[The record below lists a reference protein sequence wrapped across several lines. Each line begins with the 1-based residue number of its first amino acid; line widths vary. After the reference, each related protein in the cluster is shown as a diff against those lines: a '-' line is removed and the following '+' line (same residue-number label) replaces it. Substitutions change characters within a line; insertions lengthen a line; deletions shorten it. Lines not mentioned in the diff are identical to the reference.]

1 VFALTAVAGIN
12 PVNLAQGIA
21 AALNCAPPSCFV
33 DVNPVNGRRLQASA
47 LAQQVYAVRV
57 TLMMMTAAVVANVTT
72 SIAALPSSPIR
83 ITSANGGTVA
93 LSSIVLSVTPPV
105 MTITTISPSLP
116 PSAPPTAAAMSP
128 IIPVAVALSAL
139 CVGACFGAH
148 LFLRRRRRQASEEK
162 ATAVAAARMQAEEDK
177 AAMVAAV
184 RKEMAEARAAEKAKL
199 KTAVEAKV
207 AEALLVRLGRE
218 ELKTAEEAKV
228 AEELLVRLGRE
239 ELKTAEEDMLAAVRL
254 VEDTAAAALV
264 GAVAQARRESEE
276 ALVGAVAQARR
287 ESEEALA
294 AAVENA
300 RREKERAATLEEQAE
315 RQRELE
321 ERESQAREA
330 RKAARATLLAK
341 VVVEWS
347 DLKLG
352 KQVANGGGGGNCGI
366 GTIWEASVDDAAV
379 VGEVRA
385 VDDIR
390 ASPRSRAQ
398 PSPRSMFKLVSPR
411 QLPPPLP
418 AAGAHASRTI
428 AASIAPSLPDG
439 LAARILPDEVV
450 SRHAHEALVE
460 VALALYSLSPHERM
474 HPHVLPIVGM
484 ATNGVRQYALLTP
497 RCPTSLQRLLHLA
510 ESAPAQSAL
519 SLRLSLIT
527 EWNNMACAIVDGLM
541 FLHGQGVAHAALH
554 PGNVLL
560 DAQMQPQLTDYG
572 PSMCRLRATHAR
584 ATATATAAAAA
595 AANPSARTSPQRGK
609 AGNAAGSGSPGASS
623 VSEPLAADNETM
635 LYLSPELLSNLGTAQ
650 LWSAKRALDIPS
662 DLWALG
668 CLLTRL
674 TSIKPLYYKEWPA
687 MVKLIPESVD
697 ERATA
702 IRTCISSGAWRPVAQ
717 LQDEAFLPSG
727 LREVVDNCTS
737 LEPAE
742 RPSSSEVHLALTRLL
757 EEERARGGGSDTSPK
772 RPLADAYRAVAH
784 ADGLFAAAAGTPSHL
799 ERRQYQLRDELDQLD
814 FQLDKLGHQLG
825 YSGSTNRAVSGSL
838 TPRRQEQLRLGPMP
852 QRQEQSAW
860 SAKSSPRAERRE
872 RLLHLEQL
880 EKRLAGESAHAEHLA
895 LDNSSSPSPAP
906 SALPVTPGIG
916 EPRSVRAASFE
927 RQRRSEPRSER
938 AASFE
943 RQRRTPHLSIAT
955 SDNELDKLD
964 YQFDQ
969 RDSAIAPTLRRRSEA
984 LASGRGAYVEALAS
998 GSARGSAPLAA
1009 PYRAVARTDGIVA
1022 AFQLSKRGCEQNEEV
1037 AFSSPSLERRR
1048 SENADAAP
1056 LASPHAPPLASPRQA
1071 RFFVPTPPLQQKMR
1085 LEALASGSVPSP
1097 TLTPANGS
1105 VSTPVKKRSPALS
1118 STTRTPARFITKI

>member
-1 VFALTAVAGIN
+1 
-12 PVNLAQGIA
+12 
-21 AALNCAPPSCFV
+21 
-33 DVNPVNGRRLQASA
+33 
-47 LAQQVYAVRV
+47 
-57 TLMMMTAAVVANVTT
+57 MMMTAAVVANVTT

-83 ITSANGGTVA
+83 ITSANGNTVA

-352 KQVANGGGGGNCGI
+352 KQVANGGGGNCGI

-398 PSPRSMFKLVSPR
+398 QSPRSMFKLVSPR

-510 ESAPAQSAL
+510 ESAPAESAL

-527 EWNNMACAIVDGLM
+527 EWNNIACAIVDGLM

-584 ATATATAAAAA
+584 ATVTATAAATA

-609 AGNAAGSGSPGASS
+609 AANAAGSGSPGASS
-623 VSEPLAADNETM
+623 VSESLAADDETM
-635 LYLSPELLSNLGTAQ
+635 LYLSPELLSNVGTAQ

-662 DLWALG
+662 DLWSLG

-674 TSIKPLYYKEWPA
+674 ATIKPLYYREWPA

-717 LQDEAFLPSG
+717 LQGEAFLPSG

-742 RPSSSEVHLALTRLL
+742 RPSSGEVHLALTRLL

-784 ADGLFAAAAGTPSHL
+784 ADGLFAGAAGPPSHL

-825 YSGSTNRAVSGSL
+825 TSGSTYRAVSAAP

-860 SAKSSPRAERRE
+860 SAKSSPRAERRD
-872 RLLHLEQL
+872 RLLLLGQL
-880 EKRLAGESAHAEHLA
+880 EKRLAGESADAEHLA
-895 LDNSSSPSPAP
+895 LANSGSPPPAP

-927 RQRRSEPRSER
+927 RQRRSEPRSVR

-943 RQRRTPHLSIAT
+943 RHHNCRLLSL
-955 SDNELDKLD
+955 DNELDKLD
-964 YQFDQ
+964 YEFDQ
-969 RDSAIAPTLRRRSEA
+969 RDSAITPTLRRRSEA

-1022 AFQLSKRGCEQNEEV
+1022 AFQLSKRGCEQNEEA
-1037 AFSSPSLERRR
+1037 AFSSPSLERWRP
-1048 SENADAAP
+1048 ENADAAP
-1056 LASPHAPPLASPRQA
+1056 LASPLAPPLASPRQA

-1085 LEALASGSVPSP
+1085 MEALASGSVPSP
-1097 TLTPANGS
+1097 ALTPANGS
-1105 VSTPVKKRSPALS
+1105 VSTPVQKRSPALS

>member
-1 VFALTAVAGIN
+1 
-12 PVNLAQGIA
+12 
-21 AALNCAPPSCFV
+21 
-33 DVNPVNGRRLQASA
+33 
-47 LAQQVYAVRV
+47 
-57 TLMMMTAAVVANVTT
+57 MMMTAAVVANVTT

-83 ITSANGGTVA
+83 ITSANGDTVA

-379 VGEVRA
+379 VGE
-385 VDDIR
+385 
-390 ASPRSRAQ
+390 
-398 PSPRSMFKLVSPR
+398 
-411 QLPPPLP
+411 
-418 AAGAHASRTI
+418 
-428 AASIAPSLPDG
+428 
-439 LAARILPDEVV
+439 
-450 SRHAHEALVE
+450 
-460 VALALYSLSPHERM
+460 
-474 HPHVLPIVGM
+474 
-484 ATNGVRQYALLTP
+484 
-497 RCPTSLQRLLHLA
+497 RLLHLA
-510 ESAPAQSAL
+510 ESAPGQSAL

-814 FQLDKLGHQLG
+814 FQLDK
-825 YSGSTNRAVSGSL
+825 
-838 TPRRQEQLRLGPMP
+838 
-852 QRQEQSAW
+852 
-860 SAKSSPRAERRE
+860 
-872 RLLHLEQL
+872 
-880 EKRLAGESAHAEHLA
+880 
-895 LDNSSSPSPAP
+895 
-906 SALPVTPGIG
+906 
-916 EPRSVRAASFE
+916 
-927 RQRRSEPRSER
+927 
-938 AASFE
+938 
-943 RQRRTPHLSIAT
+943 
-955 SDNELDKLD
+955 
-964 YQFDQ
+964 
-969 RDSAIAPTLRRRSEA
+969 SEA

>member
-1 VFALTAVAGIN
+1 MAGIN
-12 PVNLAQGIA
+12 PVNLAQGIG

-33 DVNPVNGRRLQASA
+33 DVNPVNGRKLQASA
-47 LAQQVYAVRV
+47 VAQQVYAVRV

-83 ITSANGGTVA
+83 ITSTNGGTVA
-93 LSSIVLSVTPPV
+93 LSSIVLSVTQPV
-105 MTITTISPSLP
+105 VTITTISPSLP
-116 PSAPPTAAAMSP
+116 PSVPPTAAAMSP
-128 IIPVAVALSAL
+128 ITPLAVALSAL
-139 CVGACFGAH
+139 CVGACVGAH
-148 LFLRRRRRQASEEK
+148 SFLRRRRRQASEEK
-162 ATAVAAARMQAEEDK
+162 AAAVAAARNQADEEK
-177 AAMVAAV
+177 AAVVAAV
-184 RKEMAEARAAEKAKL
+184 RKEMAEAKAAESAKL
-199 KTAVEAKV
+199 KTAEEAKV

-218 ELKTAEEAKV
+218 ELKTAEE
-228 AEELLVRLGRE
+228 E
-239 ELKTAEEDMLAAVRL
+239 MLAAVRM
-254 VEDTAAAALV
+254 VEDTAAATLV
-264 GAVAQARRESEE
+264 GAVAQARRES
-276 ALVGAVAQARR
+276 A
-287 ESEEALA
+287 EALA
-294 AAVENA
+294 VAVENA
-300 RREKERAATLEEQAE
+300 RCEKERAATLEEEAK

-321 ERESQAREA
+321 VRERLAREA

-352 KQVANGGGGGNCGI
+352 KQVTNGGGGGNGGI
-366 GTIWEASVDDAAV
+366 GAIWEASVDDAAV
-379 VGEVRA
+379 GGEVRGI
-385 VDDIR
+385 DDIR
-390 ASPRSRAQ
+390 ASPRSRAL

-418 AAGAHASRTI
+418 AAGARAPRTI

-460 VALALYSLSPHERM
+460 VALALYALSPQERM

-510 ESAPAQSAL
+510 ESAPAESAL

-527 EWNNMACAIVDGLM
+527 EWNNIACAIVDGLM

-560 DAQMQPQLTDYG
+560 DAQMRPQLADYG

-584 ATATATAAAAA
+584 ATVTATAAATA

-609 AGNAAGSGSPGASS
+609 AANAAGSGSPGASS
-623 VSEPLAADNETM
+623 VSESLAADDETM
-635 LYLSPELLSNLGTAQ
+635 LYLSPELLSNVGTAQ

-662 DLWALG
+662 DLWSLG

-674 TSIKPLYYKEWPA
+674 ATIKPLYYREWPA

-717 LQDEAFLPSG
+717 LQGEAFLPSG

-742 RPSSSEVHLALTRLL
+742 RPSSGEVHLALTRLL

-784 ADGLFAAAAGTPSHL
+784 ADGLFAGAAGPPSHL

-825 YSGSTNRAVSGSL
+825 TSGSTYRAVSAAP

-860 SAKSSPRAERRE
+860 SAKSSPRAERRD
-872 RLLHLEQL
+872 RLLLLGQL
-880 EKRLAGESAHAEHLA
+880 EKRLAGESADAEHLA
-895 LDNSSSPSPAP
+895 LANSGSPPPAP

-927 RQRRSEPRSER
+927 RQRRSEPRSVR

-943 RQRRTPHLSIAT
+943 RHHNCRLLSL
-955 SDNELDKLD
+955 DNELDKLD
-964 YQFDQ
+964 YEFDQ
-969 RDSAIAPTLRRRSEA
+969 RDSAITPTLRRRSEA

-1022 AFQLSKRGCEQNEEV
+1022 AFQLSKRGCEQNEEA
-1037 AFSSPSLERRR
+1037 AFSSPSLERWRP
-1048 SENADAAP
+1048 ENADAAP
-1056 LASPHAPPLASPRQA
+1056 LASPLAPPLASPRQA

-1085 LEALASGSVPSP
+1085 MEALASGSVPSP
-1097 TLTPANGS
+1097 ALTPANGS
-1105 VSTPVKKRSPALS
+1105 VSTPVQKRSPALS